1 MDQFRWIPRPYIF
14 RRRAHRRR
22 IFRETP
28 MPIAQTLLPEFDREM
43 ANTRQMLALVP
54 AADAAW
60 KPHPKSY
67 ALGDLAAHIA
77 TLPMWGRLSLEL
89 PELDLGSPANA
100 GIARVP
106 FTTTPELL
114 ERLDRNVSE
123 ARAVLAAA
131 SDADLSVVWTLKNG
145 ATTVFSM
152 PRTAVLRG
160 FVLSHLIHHR
170 GQLSVYLRLRDVPLP
185 SLYGPTADTRR

>member
-1 MDQFRWIPRPYIF
+1 
-14 RRRAHRRR
+14 
-22 IFRETP
+22 
-28 MPIAQTLLPEFDREM
+28 MPIAQTLLPEFDHEM
-43 ANTRQMLALVP
+43 ANTRRMLELVP

-67 ALGDLAAHIA
+67 ALGDLASHIA
-77 TLPMWGRLSLEL
+77 TLPMWGRLALEL

-106 FTTTPELL
+106 FTSTPELL
-114 ERLDRNVSE
+114 ERLDRNVRE
-123 ARAVLAAA
+123 ARAALASAT
-131 SDADLSVVWTLKNG
+131 DGDLGEIWTLKSG

-152 PRTAVLRG
+152 PRTMVLRG
-160 FVLSHLIHHR
+160 FVLSHMIHHR

>member
-1 MDQFRWIPRPYIF
+1 
-14 RRRAHRRR
+14 
-22 IFRETP
+22 
-28 MPIAQTLLPEFDREM
+28 MPIAQTLLPQFDHEM
-43 ANTRQMLALVP
+43 ASTRRILALVP

-77 TLPMWGRLSLEL
+77 TLPMWGRLALEL
-89 PELDLGSPANA
+89 PELDLGSAANA

-114 ERLDRNVSE
+114 DRLDRNVGE
-123 ARAVLAAA
+123 ARAALAAS
-131 SDADLSVVWTLKNG
+131 SDADLSAVWTLKNG

-185 SLYGPTADTRR
+185 SLYGPTADTPR